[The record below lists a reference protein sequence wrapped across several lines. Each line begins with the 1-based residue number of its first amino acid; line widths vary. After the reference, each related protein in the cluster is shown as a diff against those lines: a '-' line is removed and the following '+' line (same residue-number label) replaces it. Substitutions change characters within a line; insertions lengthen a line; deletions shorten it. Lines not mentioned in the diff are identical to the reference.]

1 MKKLAIK
8 VNETISLR
16 TLQGEEDG
24 TGFERALVFVV
35 VAALGVRGGWARAII
50 AGFAFE
56 IEY

>member
-24 TGFERALVFVV
+24 TGFERVLVFVV
-35 VAALGVRGGWARAII
+35 VAALGVRG
-50 AGFAFE
+50 AGRGR
-56 IEY
+56 